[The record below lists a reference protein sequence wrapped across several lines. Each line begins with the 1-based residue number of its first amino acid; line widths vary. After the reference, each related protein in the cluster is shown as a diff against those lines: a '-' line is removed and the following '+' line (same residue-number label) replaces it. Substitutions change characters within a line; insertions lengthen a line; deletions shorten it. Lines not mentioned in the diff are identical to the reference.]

1 MTEYLRRVRLAQNA
15 ERRSAPGGAAARR
28 LDPVRAGGAERPRSL
43 GHRPLGAGHRR
54 AQPRDARRARARLRL
69 RPAARAPPLRS
80 FEAGAAAQE
89 RAPLARAPRPA
100 LPTGAGQDRPHAV
113 SAKPQPFDPYAI
125 LTALERRRVTY
136 VLIGGFARIIQ
147 GTEELTHGL
156 DLVPSMRVENLGVLE
171 LQTDASELKIVP
183 EPAGTRG
190 GYDDLRRA
198 ATREPIG
205 RGLRPRVASIGDLA
219 RMLAALGREQDLPP
233 LQQLRTL
240 AELERSLIRG
250 IER

>member
-1 MTEYLRRVRLAQNA
+1 
-15 ERRSAPGGAAARR
+15 
-28 LDPVRAGGAERPRSL
+28 
-43 GHRPLGAGHRR
+43 
-54 AQPRDARRARARLRL
+54 
-69 RPAARAPPLRS
+69 
-80 FEAGAAAQE
+80 
-89 RAPLARAPRPA
+89 
-100 LPTGAGQDRPHAV
+100 V
-113 SAKPQPFDPYAI
+113 SARPERFDPYAL
-125 LTALERRRVTY
+125 LTALERHRVTY

-156 DLVPSMRVENLGVLE
+156 DFTPSLRAENLRRLGFALDDLDARLSNARRPELDRDLLRQAVLE
-171 LQTDASELKIVP
+171 LRTGAGEMKIVP

-205 RGLRPRVASIGDLA
+205 KGLRPRVASIGDLA

-240 AELERSLIRG
+240 AELDRTLVRG

>member
-1 MTEYLRRVRLAQNA
+1 VN
-15 ERRSAPGGAAARR
+15 
-28 LDPVRAGGAERPRSL
+28 
-43 GHRPLGAGHRR
+43 
-54 AQPRDARRARARLRL
+54 
-69 RPAARAPPLRS
+69 
-80 FEAGAAAQE
+80 
-89 RAPLARAPRPA
+89 
-100 LPTGAGQDRPHAV
+100 
-113 SAKPQPFDPYAI
+113 AKPQPFDPYAI
-125 LTALERRRVTY
+125 LTALERHRVTY
-136 VLIGGFARIIQ
+136 ILIGGFARVIE
-147 GTEELTHGL
+147 GTEEITHGL
-156 DLVPSMRVENLGVLE
+156 DLTPSLRAENLRRLGLALDDLDARLPNGKRPALDRDLSRQAVLE
-171 LQTDASELKIVP
+171 LRTNVGELKIVP

-219 RMLAALGREQDLPP
+219 RMLAALGRAEDLPP

>member
-1 MTEYLRRVRLAQNA
+1 
-15 ERRSAPGGAAARR
+15 
-28 LDPVRAGGAERPRSL
+28 
-43 GHRPLGAGHRR
+43 
-54 AQPRDARRARARLRL
+54 
-69 RPAARAPPLRS
+69 
-80 FEAGAAAQE
+80 
-89 RAPLARAPRPA
+89 
-100 LPTGAGQDRPHAV
+100 V
-113 SAKPQPFDPYAI
+113 SAKPPRFDPYAI
-125 LTALERRRVTY
+125 LTALERQRITY
-136 VLIGGFARIIQ
+136 VLIGGFARVIQ

-156 DLVPSMRVENLGVLE
+156 DLTPSTRAENLRRLAIAVDDLDARLTNGDRPELDRDLTRGPVLE
-171 LQTDASELKIVP
+171 LRTDAGELKIVP

-205 RGLRPRVASIGDLA
+205 RGLRPSVASIGDLA
-219 RMLAALGREQDLPP
+219 RMLAALGREQDIPP

>member
-1 MTEYLRRVRLAQNA
+1 MSTK
-15 ERRSAPGGAAARR
+15 
-28 LDPVRAGGAERPRSL
+28 
-43 GHRPLGAGHRR
+43 
-54 AQPRDARRARARLRL
+54 
-69 RPAARAPPLRS
+69 PP
-80 FEAGAAAQE
+80 
-89 RAPLARAPRPA
+89 P
-100 LPTGAGQDRPHAV
+100 
-113 SAKPQPFDPYAI
+113 PFDPYAL

-147 GTEELTHGL
+147 GTEELTDGL
-156 DLVPSMRVENLGVLE
+156 DLVPSLRAENVRRLGFALDDLDARLSNGKRPAPDRDLSTRAVLE
-171 LQTDASELKIVP
+171 LHTEAGELKIVP

-240 AELERSLIRG
+240 ADLERSLIRE

>member
-1 MTEYLRRVRLAQNA
+1 
-15 ERRSAPGGAAARR
+15 
-28 LDPVRAGGAERPRSL
+28 
-43 GHRPLGAGHRR
+43 
-54 AQPRDARRARARLRL
+54 
-69 RPAARAPPLRS
+69 
-80 FEAGAAAQE
+80 
-89 RAPLARAPRPA
+89 
-100 LPTGAGQDRPHAV
+100 V
-113 SAKPQPFDPYAI
+113 SAKPPPFDPYAI
-125 LTALERRRVTY
+125 LTALEGRRVAY

-156 DLVPSMRVENLGVLE
+156 DLVPSLRGDNLRRLGLALDDLNAGRTDERQLVLERDLSREPVLE
-171 LQTDASELKIVP
+171 LRTDAGQVKIVP

-219 RMLAALGREQDLPP
+219 RLLAALGREQDIPP

-240 AELERSLIRG
+240 AELERTLVRG

>member
-1 MTEYLRRVRLAQNA
+1 M
-15 ERRSAPGGAAARR
+15 
-28 LDPVRAGGAERPRSL
+28 
-43 GHRPLGAGHRR
+43 
-54 AQPRDARRARARLRL
+54 
-69 RPAARAPPLRS
+69 
-80 FEAGAAAQE
+80 
-89 RAPLARAPRPA
+89 
-100 LPTGAGQDRPHAV
+100 
-113 SAKPQPFDPYAI
+113 SAKPQPFDPYAL
-125 LTALERRRVTY
+125 LTALERQRLTY
-136 VLIGGFARIIQ
+136 ILIGGFARIIQ
-147 GTEELTHGL
+147 GTEEVTHGL
-156 DLVPSMRVENLGVLE
+156 DLTPSLRAENLRRLGLALDDLDARLPNGKRPALDRHLSRQAVLE
-171 LQTDASELKIVP
+171 LQTDAGDLKIVP

-219 RMLAALGREQDLPP
+219 RMLAALGRKQDLPP

>member
-1 MTEYLRRVRLAQNA
+1 
-15 ERRSAPGGAAARR
+15 
-28 LDPVRAGGAERPRSL
+28 
-43 GHRPLGAGHRR
+43 
-54 AQPRDARRARARLRL
+54 
-69 RPAARAPPLRS
+69 
-80 FEAGAAAQE
+80 
-89 RAPLARAPRPA
+89 
-100 LPTGAGQDRPHAV
+100 V
-113 SAKPQPFDPYAI
+113 SAKHARFDPYAI
-125 LTALERRRVTY
+125 LTALERQRVTY

-156 DLVPSMRVENLGVLE
+156 DLTPSLRAENVRRLGLALDDLDARLPNGKRPELERDLAHGPALE
-171 LQTDASELKIVP
+171 LETDAGELKVVP

-219 RMLAALGREQDLPP
+219 RMLAAHGREQDLPP

-240 AELERSLIRG
+240 AELERSLLREIGR
-250 IER
+250 

>member
-1 MTEYLRRVRLAQNA
+1 
-15 ERRSAPGGAAARR
+15 
-28 LDPVRAGGAERPRSL
+28 
-43 GHRPLGAGHRR
+43 
-54 AQPRDARRARARLRL
+54 
-69 RPAARAPPLRS
+69 
-80 FEAGAAAQE
+80 
-89 RAPLARAPRPA
+89 
-100 LPTGAGQDRPHAV
+100 V
-113 SAKPQPFDPYAI
+113 SGSSQPFDPYTI
-125 LTALERRRVTY
+125 LTALESQRVTY

-156 DLVPSMRVENLGVLE
+156 DLVPSLRTENLRRLGFALDNLDARLPNGKRPELARVLSPQAVLE
-171 LQTDASELKIVP
+171 LQTDVGELKIVP

-205 RGLRPRVASIGDLA
+205 KGLRPRVASIGDLA
-219 RMLAALGREQDLPP
+219 RMLAALGREQDLAP

>member
-1 MTEYLRRVRLAQNA
+1 
-15 ERRSAPGGAAARR
+15 
-28 LDPVRAGGAERPRSL
+28 
-43 GHRPLGAGHRR
+43 
-54 AQPRDARRARARLRL
+54 
-69 RPAARAPPLRS
+69 
-80 FEAGAAAQE
+80 
-89 RAPLARAPRPA
+89 
-100 LPTGAGQDRPHAV
+100 V
-113 SAKPQPFDPYAI
+113 SAKPQPFDPYAL
-125 LTALERRRVTY
+125 LTTLERERVTY

-147 GTEELTHGL
+147 GTEEITHGL
-156 DLVPSMRVENLGVLE
+156 DFTPSLRTENLRRLGLALDDLEARLPNGKPPFLNRDLTTRPVLE
-171 LQTDASELKIVP
+171 LQTRAGELKIVA
-183 EPAGTRG
+183 EPVGTRR

-219 RMLAALGREQDLPP
+219 RMLAALGREQDLSA